1 LEHLAWARL
10 FLFETVCFPTMRA
23 QSTDAYLWLI
33 RMDPQLDARVFER
46 LRRLVED
53 YDHIYLVASNR
64 NFRIQNNNGPHAS
77 DSSSSTRTPD
87 GWRDGGQGAD
97 LAASRIYSGN
107 LARLEAAL
115 AHVHTATLVETRLDA
130 DDGLHVDYL
139 RTLQDLVRTDFG
151 DNNNNN
157 NNGPRWKYWCAR
169 RHLAW
174 HWSAPSLTGESPG
187 DDANR
192 GYGSLVATQHDHLCI
207 TPGLSVAFRVG
218 VNEADVPVFAHHE
231 LVYQLSLRRDRPSPE
246 SLCGASACWEFI
258 QGHAMDAIRSRT
270 PTSAG
275 MAAVVASQKEQ
286 VADPD
291 AWLTFA
297 YWDIVHDSFD
307 VSRNDLRWMQ
317 AYLTRHLAA
326 IVQDN
331 LQGQCTTGH
340 SCKVRTLGGTDNAR
354 WAFRIVLVGTISLS
368 LSFSPCI
375 CTSVYGYAT
384 AGSQA

>member
-1 LEHLAWARL
+1 
-10 FLFETVCFPTMRA
+10 
-23 QSTDAYLWLI
+23 
-33 RMDPQLDARVFER
+33 
-46 LRRLVED
+46 
-53 YDHIYLVASNR
+53 
-64 NFRIQNNNGPHAS
+64 
-77 DSSSSTRTPD
+77 
-87 GWRDGGQGAD
+87 
-97 LAASRIYSGN
+97 
-107 LARLEAAL
+107 
-115 AHVHTATLVETRLDA
+115 
-130 DDGLHVDYL
+130 
-139 RTLQDLVRTDFG
+139 
-151 DNNNNN
+151 
-157 NNGPRWKYWCAR
+157 
-169 RHLAW
+169 
-174 HWSAPSLTGESPG
+174 
-187 DDANR
+187 
-192 GYGSLVATQHDHLCI
+192 
-207 TPGLSVAFRVG
+207 
-218 VNEADVPVFAHHE
+218 
-231 LVYQLSLRRDRPSPE
+231 
-246 SLCGASACWEFI
+246 
-258 QGHAMDAIRSRT
+258 MDAIRSRT